1 MERLDT
7 ADVKPSDQFDFW
19 QDVVCKK
26 FVSASATVPRGDGA
40 FNASLATNRLGPLLL
55 SDLHAPMHF
64 WTRSPQHV
72 RRDEQDVYILSLIEE
87 GSGELGQYGRR
98 VVQRVGDMVLYDSS
112 APFDYNF
119 AANMKLVKIPR
130 HILDARIAKPREL
143 VAVRFSDNSPLK
155 PILAG
160 LVTTASSLDLSKQA
174 DSIVGSRIAS
184 SIVDVMVS
192 MCDLFLENMP
202 RNGTAPQLEK
212 IFRYAR
218 ANLESEDLSPEV
230 LASVGGMSVRTLN
243 RLFGTIGTTP
253 MRWIWTERLRAT
265 HLALTEKN
273 VNSVTE
279 AAFKYGFSEL
289 SHFSRSFKKM
299 FGVTPSH
306 AFAQVRLECPPP
318 TLVAEGS
325 EPASSVL
332 LAKD

>member
-7 ADVKPSDQFDFW
+7 AGMKPSDQFDFW

-26 FVSASATVPRGDGA
+26 FVSASATVQRGDGA
-40 FNASLATNRLGPLLL
+40 FCASLATNRLGPLLL
-55 SDLHAPMHF
+55 SDLNAPMHF

-72 RRDEQDVYILSLIEE
+72 RRDEQDVYILSLME
-87 GSGELGQYGRR
+87 GGAGELDQYGRR
-98 VVQRVGDMVLYDSS
+98 VVQGVGDLVLYDSS

-119 AANMKLVKIPR
+119 AAHLKLVKIPR
-130 HILDARIAKPREL
+130 HIVDARITKPRDL

-160 LVTTASSLDLSKQA
+160 LVTAATSLDLSKQA
-174 DSIVGSRIAS
+174 DSIVGSRIAN
-184 SIVDVMVS
+184 SIVDVLVS

-212 IFRYAR
+212 ILRYAR
-218 ANLESEDLSPEV
+218 ANLESEYLSPEV
-230 LASVGGMSVRTLN
+230 LANVGGMSVRTLN
-243 RLFGTIGTTP
+243 RLFGTFGTTP

-279 AAFKYGFSEL
+279 AAFKYGFTEL

-318 TLVAEGS
+318 TLI
-325 EPASSVL
+325 ASSEGH
-332 LAKD
+332 ASSFRRIGD

>member
-1 MERLDT
+1 
-7 ADVKPSDQFDFW
+7 
-19 QDVVCKK
+19 
-26 FVSASATVPRGDGA
+26 
-40 FNASLATNRLGPLLL
+40 
-55 SDLHAPMHF
+55 
-64 WTRSPQHV
+64 
-72 RRDEQDVYILSLIEE
+72 
-87 GSGELGQYGRR
+87 
-98 VVQRVGDMVLYDSS
+98 
-112 APFDYNF
+112 
-119 AANMKLVKIPR
+119 
-130 HILDARIAKPREL
+130 
-143 VAVRFSDNSPLK
+143 
-155 PILAG
+155 
-160 LVTTASSLDLSKQA
+160 
-174 DSIVGSRIAS
+174 
-184 SIVDVMVS
+184 MVS

-318 TLVAEGS
+318 TLVAGGS